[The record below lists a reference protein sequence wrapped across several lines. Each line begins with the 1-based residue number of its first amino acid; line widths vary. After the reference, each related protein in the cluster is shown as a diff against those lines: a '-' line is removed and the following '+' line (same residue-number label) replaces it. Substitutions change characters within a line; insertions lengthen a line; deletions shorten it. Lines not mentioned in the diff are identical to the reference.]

1 VFKAGAFRME
11 DDGRRDVVVIEER
24 EDTGKLIVCVAVLAL
39 LCIMGEGVC
48 VEELVGVPVGVGEEE
63 EDTEGVCVGVVLSV
77 VVCVGVGVTVAV
89 VVVDGVGVA
98 C

>member
-1 VFKAGAFRME
+1 ME
-11 DDGRRDVVVIEER
+11 DDGRRDVVVIVEER

-39 LCIMGEGVC
+39 VCIMGEGVC

-98 C
+98 S